1 MGKLIAPKIWCT
13 DNEKSSND
21 ITLFSFL
28 TNYVILVY
36 ALKMFTLN
44 ALVYETVNCLLQHQ
58 LTQ

>member
-1 MGKLIAPKIWCT
+1 MGNWLFLKFWCT

-36 ALKMFTLN
+36 ALKIVTLN
-44 ALVYETVNCLLQHQ
+44 ALVYETVICLQQHQ